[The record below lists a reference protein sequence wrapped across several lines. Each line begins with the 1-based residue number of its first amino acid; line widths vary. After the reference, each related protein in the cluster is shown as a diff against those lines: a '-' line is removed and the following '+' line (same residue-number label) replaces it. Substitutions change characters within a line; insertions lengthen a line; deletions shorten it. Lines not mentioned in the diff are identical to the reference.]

1 MSVLSDAKSR
11 LTGLARSQKA
21 RYSGDEERPLGGY
34 VGTMAT
40 YGAVVGTLAGITR
53 LTNHDLPDGLSTKDL
68 VLSAVATHKLSRL
81 VTKDPVTSPLRAPFT
96 RFHGAQAPSELSEEV
111 RGEGAQKAIGEL
123 LTCPFC
129 VDLWIATALMAGF
142 IYLPRS
148 TRLAVDTFATLAG
161 ADMLQ
166 FAYAWLQQN
175 AS

>member
-1 MSVLSDAKSR
+1 MSVLADAKSR

-21 RYSGDEERPLGGY
+21 RYAEGEERPLGGY

-40 YGAVVGTLAGITR
+40 YTAAVGALAAVTR
-53 LTNHDLPDGLSTKDL
+53 LTRHDLPDGLSTKDV
-68 VLSAVATHKLSRL
+68 VLSAVATHKLSRV

-96 RFHGAQAPSELSEEV
+96 AFRGVQAPSELSEEV

-123 LTCPFC
+123 ITCPFC
-129 VDLWIATALMAGF
+129 VDLWVATALMAGF
-142 IYLPRS
+142 IYLPRA
-148 TRLAVDTFATLAG
+148 TRLTVDTFATLAG

-166 FAYAWLQQN
+166 FIYAWLQQN

>member
-1 MSVLSDAKSR
+1 MSVLADAKSR
-11 LTGLARSQKA
+11 LTGLARSQKS
-21 RYSGDEERPLGGY
+21 RYSGGEERPLGGY

-40 YGAVVGTLAGITR
+40 YTAVVGTLAGLTR
-53 LTNHDLPDGLSTKDL
+53 LTNHDLPDGLSTKDI

-96 RFHGAQAPSELSEEV
+96 TFHGTQAPSELSEEV

-129 VDLWIATALMAGF
+129 VDMWVATALMAGF
-142 IYLPRS
+142 IYLPRA
-148 TRLAVDTFATLAG
+148 TRLAIDTLATLAG

-166 FAYAWLQQN
+166 FVYARLQQN